1 VLALLAL
8 GAGGTCLAQVM
19 VATAAGRLGPTK
31 ASASTLLIPPVALVL
46 GVAVRGEQVA
56 LVSVLGG
63 AVCVLGAWLVRR
75 AQTRG

>member
-31 ASASTLLIPPVALVL
+31 ASVSTFLIPPVALVL
-46 GVAVRGEQVA
+46 GVAVRGEHVA
-56 LVSVLGG
+56 GLSIVGG

-75 AQTRG
+75 AQSRG